1 MFKKMASKIK
11 QVIFKAQKIQAD
23 GPMAKAQAKI
33 IDDLLNQAD
42 AVAEIAKD
50 AAKNIVADA
59 KQEVAKAAKK
69 ATAPKPSK
77 VGPRPEDAARAA
89 KSTQAKKG
97 RPKKSAK

>member
-1 MFKKMASKIK
+1 MFKKMANKIK

-33 IDDLLNQAD
+33 IDDLLDQAD

-69 ATAPKPSK
+69 ATAPKPGK

-89 KSTQAKKG
+89 NSTQAKKG

>member
-1 MFKKMASKIK
+1 
-11 QVIFKAQKIQAD
+11 
-23 GPMAKAQAKI
+23 MAKAQAKI

>member
-33 IDDLLNQAD
+33 IDDLVNQAD
-42 AVAEIAKD
+42 AVAEIAKE

-59 KQEVAKAAKK
+59 KKEVAKAAKK
-69 ATAPKPSK
+69 ATAPKTGK

-89 KSTQAKKG
+89 SSTKASKG

>member
-1 MFKKMASKIK
+1 
-11 QVIFKAQKIQAD
+11 
-23 GPMAKAQAKI
+23 MAKAQAKI
-33 IDDLLNQAD
+33 IDDLVNQAD

-59 KQEVAKAAKK
+59 KKEVAKAAKK
-69 ATAPKPSK
+69 ATAPKTGK

-89 KSTQAKKG
+89 SSTKASKG